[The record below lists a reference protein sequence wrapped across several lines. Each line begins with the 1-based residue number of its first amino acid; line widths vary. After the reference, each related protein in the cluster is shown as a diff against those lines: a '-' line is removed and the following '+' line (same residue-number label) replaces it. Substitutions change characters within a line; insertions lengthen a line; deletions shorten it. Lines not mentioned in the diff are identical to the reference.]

1 MTQESLTGVLDEAG
15 EAPPSRNGSN
25 GSGPEAASGNGTAE
39 AADGV
44 APAPSSQNGGAS
56 RNGSG
61 PPPGRRVP
69 LRELEDGQRVA
80 GVYAVRERELRRK
93 RNGDP
98 WLRLGLGDAGG
109 TVEAVCWEDAEARYA
124 LAAPGAPVWVAG
136 VVEVSERWGAKVK
149 VAELREAAPGEY
161 EPGDLAPASE
171 VSLER
176 LESDL
181 RELLATVQDGQL
193 RELLERFFGEGSES
207 WERFRDAPAAKV
219 YHQAYR
225 HGLLEHT
232 LSVAQAVSAAAAFF
246 PGIDRDV
253 AVAGALLHDV
263 GKTEAYNDD
272 PLAIDL
278 TDAGRLQGE
287 IALGYYRV
295 RREIERLPG
304 FDPAL
309 AEAVLHIV
317 LSHHGSLEHG
327 SPVLPA
333 TREAVLVH
341 MIDNLGGR
349 LGSFDR
355 LERELPAGES
365 WSSFDRALSGSAY
378 FGAQRAA

>member
-1 MTQESLTGVLDEAG
+1 MEQQALTEAL
-15 EAPPSRNGSN
+15 
-25 GSGPEAASGNGTAE
+25 
-39 AADGV
+39 V
-44 APAPSSQNGGAS
+44 AT
-56 RNGSG
+56 
-61 PPPGRRVP
+61 RVP
-69 LRELEDGQRVA
+69 LGELEDGQRVG

-93 RNGDP
+93 RNGEP
-98 WLRLGLGDAGG
+98 WLRLALGDSSGSC
-109 TVEAVCWEDAEARYA
+109 EAVAWEEAEALYA
-124 LAAPGAPVWVAG
+124 IAAPGTPVHVSG
-136 VVEVSERWGAKVK
+136 LFEVSERWGSKIK
-149 VAELREAAPGEY
+149 LTGLREAAADEY
-161 EPGDLAPASE
+161 RPEDLAVESE
-171 VSLER
+171 VSFER

-181 RELLATVQDGQL
+181 RELLATVQDRQL
-193 RELLERFFGEGSES
+193 RYLLERFFGEDSEI
-207 WERFRDAPAAKV
+207 WARFRDAPAAKV

-253 AVAGALLHDV
+253 AVTGALLHDI

-287 IALGYYRV
+287 IPLGYYKV
-295 RREIERLPG
+295 RRQIEEIPG

-309 AEAVLHIV
+309 AQAVLHII
-317 LSHHGSLEHG
+317 LAHHGSLEHG
-327 SPVLPA
+327 SPVVPA

-355 LERELPAGES
+355 LERQLPAGES
-365 WSSFDRALSGSAY
+365 WSGFDRALSGSAY
-378 FGAQRAA
+378 FGQRAAA

>member
-1 MTQESLTGVLDEAG
+1 MDGQTLIDTV
-15 EAPPSRNGSN
+15 
-25 GSGPEAASGNGTAE
+25 GPE
-39 AADGV
+39 
-44 APAPSSQNGGAS
+44 
-56 RNGSG
+56 
-61 PPPGRRVP
+61 RVP
-69 LRELEDGQRVA
+69 LRDLQDGRQLQGAYV
-80 GVYAVRERELRRK
+80 VRERELRRR

-98 WLRLGLGDAGG
+98 WLKLTLGDASG
-109 TVEAVCWEDAEARYA
+109 TAEAVSWEEAESRYA
-124 LAAPGAPVWVAG
+124 IAAPGTCVFVAG
-136 VVEVSERWGAKVK
+136 TFEVSERWGSKIKLSA
-149 VAELREAAPGEY
+149 LREAAPDEYDTAELEVGGEI
-161 EPGDLAPASE
+161 SM
-171 VSLER
+171 ER
-176 LESDL
+176 LEADL
-181 RELLATVQDGQL
+181 RELLGTVQNAQL
-193 RELLERFFGEGSES
+193 RELLDLFFGEGSEI
-207 WERFRDAPAAKV
+207 WARFRDAPAAKL

-232 LSVAQAVSAAAAFF
+232 LSVAQAVSAAANFF

-287 IALGYYRV
+287 IPLGYYLV
-295 RREIERLPG
+295 RRRIEDIPG
-304 FDPAL
+304 FDPSL
-309 AEAVLHIV
+309 AQAVLHII

-327 SPVLPA
+327 SPVLPS

-378 FGAQRAA
+378 FGSRQAA